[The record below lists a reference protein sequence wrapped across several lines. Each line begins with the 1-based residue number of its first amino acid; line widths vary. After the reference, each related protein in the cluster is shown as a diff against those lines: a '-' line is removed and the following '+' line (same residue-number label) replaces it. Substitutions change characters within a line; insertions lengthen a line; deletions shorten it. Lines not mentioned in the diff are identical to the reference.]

1 MTELLQRVIAEIEK
15 LPEAEQDA
23 IATRLLAELKD
34 EQSWQVRF
42 ESTTDEQWDLLAAK
56 VCQEITEEEFET
68 MVDRLTDEFA
78 KSVGENVPLLSDY
91 AMSRE
96 GIYEEHP

>member
-1 MTELLQRVIAEIEK
+1 MTELLRRVIAEIEK

-34 EQSWQVRF
+34 EQAWQVRF
-42 ESTTDEQWDLLAAK
+42 ESTTDEQYDLLAAK
-56 VCQEITEEEFET
+56 VRQEITEEEFET

-78 KSVGENVPLLSDY
+78 KSVGENAPLLSDY
-91 AMSRE
+91 AISSTRM
-96 GIYEEHP
+96 HDN

>member
-1 MTELLQRVIAEIEK
+1 MRSRSVCVAR
-15 LPEAEQDA
+15 

-34 EQSWQVRF
+34 EQAWQVRF
-42 ESTTDEQWDLLAAK
+42 ESTTDEQYDRLAAK
-56 VCQEITEEEFET
+56 VRQEITEEEFET

-78 KSVGENVPLLSDY
+78 KSVGENPPLLSDY
-91 AMSRE
+91 TVSHE